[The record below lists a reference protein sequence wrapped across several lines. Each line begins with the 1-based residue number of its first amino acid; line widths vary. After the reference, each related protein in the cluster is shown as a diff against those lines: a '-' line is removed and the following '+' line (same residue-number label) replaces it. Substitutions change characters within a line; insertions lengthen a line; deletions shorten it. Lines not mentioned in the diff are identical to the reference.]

1 MKPSKLQDH
10 LRRYHPDKAEK
21 DLKYFQSLKDKF
33 QKRPTLDRRF
43 ASTSQRNDDG
53 LRASYNI
60 SLLIAKSGKP
70 HTIGEKLILPAV
82 EEVLKTVL
90 HKPASDIIKRIPLS
104 NNTVERR
111 IDEMS
116 SDIESF
122 LCNYLQTTHF
132 SIQLDESTLPDNA
145 ALLLA
150 YTSCQEDDVSTHVQH
165 LNALYSDFESRFEDI
180 LTMVIPPWI
189 INPYGDIEETNV
201 IIQEELTELST
212 NEERKVPEDTIAQ
225 SPRKVRVTPIVLR
238 DASRWRGVNHKFISL
253 GIKFERAVAVDAG
266 IRIIPKSEDDYRR
279 IIRLFRE
286 EEVPH
291 HTFPLPSERNI
302 HAVIRGVHATLSEIE
317 IKEELQQRGY
327 SPLHIIRL
335 KRGGGVP
342 MPLVVVILPKIE
354 KSQQLFNEHELLG
367 LAIRVE
373 VQKNSRLIGQ
383 CHRCQKYGHAQS
395 YCTAP
400 PKCLK
405 CASDHMTHLCPQT
418 EQEERK
424 CANCGGGHPANSRTC
439 RFAPKKNLQVIAQR
453 RNVSYADAARD
464 ATRAAP
470 SVGSSANTQ
479 NVDLA
484 TALRS
489 LQQII
494 GPLISATQALQ
505 AIFPANG

>member
-1 MKPSKLQDH
+1 MIIEAQQRTITDLTVKLDLLLKTQVPSHRNITNSSQTLPKNPSK
-10 LRRYHPDKAEK
+10 DKAVNLK
-21 DLKYFQSLKDKF
+21 RTLNNSSDLSTDDDTLPDGFTKVKPRKTRRNKTDTTGFPPLPPPKSQSETSHSTASDSNKQPVPNLSVTST
-33 QKRPTLDRRF
+33 P
-43 ASTSQRNDDG
+43 STSQ
-53 LRASYNI
+53 A
-60 SLLIAKSGKP
+60 
-70 HTIGEKLILPAV
+70 
-82 EEVLKTVL
+82 
-90 HKPASDIIKRIPLS
+90 
-104 NNTVERR
+104 
-111 IDEMS
+111 
-116 SDIESF
+116 
-122 LCNYLQTTHF
+122 
-132 SIQLDESTLPDNA
+132 
-145 ALLLA
+145 
-150 YTSCQEDDVSTHVQH
+150 
-165 LNALYSDFESRFEDI
+165 
-180 LTMVIPPWI
+180 
-189 INPYGDIEETNV
+189 
-201 IIQEELTELST
+201 
-212 NEERKVPEDTIAQ
+212 PEDTTAQ
-225 SPRKVRVTPIVLR
+225 PPRKVRVTPIVLR
-238 DASRWRGVNHKFISL
+238 DASRWRGVNHKFIPL

-266 IRIIPKSEDDYRR
+266 IRIIPKSDDDYRR

-418 EQEERK
+418 EQQERK

>member
-1 MKPSKLQDH
+1 DDILPDGFTKVKPRKT
-10 LRRYHPDKAEK
+10 RRNKTDTTGFPPLPPPKS
-21 DLKYFQSLKDKF
+21 QSETSHSTASDSNKQPVPNLSVTST
-33 QKRPTLDRRF
+33 P
-43 ASTSQRNDDG
+43 STSQ
-53 LRASYNI
+53 
-60 SLLIAKSGKP
+60 
-70 HTIGEKLILPAV
+70 
-82 EEVLKTVL
+82 
-90 HKPASDIIKRIPLS
+90 
-104 NNTVERR
+104 
-111 IDEMS
+111 
-116 SDIESF
+116 
-122 LCNYLQTTHF
+122 
-132 SIQLDESTLPDNA
+132 
-145 ALLLA
+145 
-150 YTSCQEDDVSTHVQH
+150 
-165 LNALYSDFESRFEDI
+165 
-180 LTMVIPPWI
+180 
-189 INPYGDIEETNV
+189 
-201 IIQEELTELST
+201 
-212 NEERKVPEDTIAQ
+212 VPEDTTAQ
-225 SPRKVRVTPIVLR
+225 PPRKVRVTPIVLR

-342 MPLVVVILPKIE
+342 MPLVVVILPKVE

-405 CASDHMTHLCPQT
+405 CASDHMIHLCPQT

-439 RFAPKKNLQVIAQR
+439 RFAPKKNLEVIAQR